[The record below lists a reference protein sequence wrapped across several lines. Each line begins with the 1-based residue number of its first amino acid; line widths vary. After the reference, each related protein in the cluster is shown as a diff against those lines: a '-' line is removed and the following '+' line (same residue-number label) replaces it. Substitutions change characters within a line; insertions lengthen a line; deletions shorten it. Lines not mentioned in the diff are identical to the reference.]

1 MIINFDPKFRYSLTN
16 NVYKSL
22 QDNNEDQCIIV
33 LGESGSGKT
42 ENCRMVIKFLSR
54 MSGKHFPLPSLQRQ
68 RSSSSLTSNKS
79 TPNSA
84 SSTPKH
90 NKSLSATPVLHH
102 HEKST
107 SCFRTESASRN
118 KKSSRVEFDFSY
130 QKCNTEIELFRTST
144 TKFCPKHNC
153 CNNTSTSSNPIDIPK
168 RKNSSSQDHL
178 LLPATSKSF
187 TIYETM
193 NRVHR
198 SKNNNNNSNCVDAI
212 IHNKSDSLD
221 LISSTLP
228 STTTS
233 SNHRKSSKK
242 GVVISGESSSSLDES
257 CLLNRSTRI
266 NSLENPTTTASTTN
280 ATTATA
286 TSSSSTTT
294 IVDINHFNNKQL
306 SYDRNKINL
315 DNFKSAKRKVP
326 IRNLL
331 KLSTQLNNMEVHT
344 MRERIAQAQLFLE
357 AMGCAS
363 ISRNRDSSRFVSW
376 QKIFYSKE

>member
-1 MIINFDPKFRYSLTN
+1 LFRYSLTN

-54 MSGKHFPLPSLQRQ
+54 MSGKHFPLPLQRQ

-107 SCFRTESASRN
+107 SCIRTESARN

-130 QKCNTEIELFRTST
+130 QKCNTISDIEFRST

-153 CNNTSTSSNPIDIPK
+153 CNNLTSSSNPIDIPK

-198 SKNNNNNSNCVDAI
+198 SKHSNSISNCVDAI
-212 IHNKSDSLD
+212 VHNKSDSLD
-221 LISSTLP
+221 LISTLP
-228 STTTS
+228 STSSYCSSTS
-233 SNHRKSSKK
+233 NRKCNKK
-242 GVVISGESSSSLDES
+242 GGGSSSGGVISGESSSSLDES
-257 CLLNRSTRI
+257 TLLNRRHSSTTRI
-266 NSLENPTTTASTTN
+266 NLEPNPTTTSIATTTN
-280 ATTATA
+280 NNLN
-286 TSSSSTTT
+286 TTT

-331 KLSTQLNNMEVHT
+331 KLSTQLNNMEVQT
-344 MRERIAQAQLFLE
+344 MRERIAQAQVFLE

-363 ISRNRDSSRFVSW
+363 ISRNRDSSRFVS
-376 QKIFYSKE
+376 FN